1 MEDENQGGHPGIL
14 TTTSTKLITPISII
28 LYPLKVPRT
37 LNICDL
43 WELFVYM

>member
-1 MEDENQGGHPGIL
+1 MEGENQGGHLGIR
-14 TTTSTKLITPISII
+14 TTTSTKLIII